1 MICINK
7 RLLTALMMI
16 VLFGIG
22 AKAQLLAVKTNALY
36 WAGLSPN
43 ASIEMV
49 TKSRISVEVGAFGN
63 NKPYGYDLK
72 MTGFQP
78 QVKYWFNGRPMT
90 REFVGLG
97 IIGATYHWDEHGIN
111 HKGDALGLGLTFG
124 YALKITPRIN
134 VEFTAG
140 AGQIYFH
147 ELRKTYDDDRW
158 TTNPDVEKAE
168 TITGMVDEDKY
179 GDHYQGWNFMPF
191 NLGVHFVYI
200 LK

>member
-111 HKGDALGLGLTFG
+111 
-124 YALKITPRIN
+124 PRIN

-147 ELRKTYDDDRW
+147 ELRKTYDDDKW

-168 TITGMVDEDKY
+168 TLTGMVDEDKY

>member
-1 MICINK
+1 
-7 RLLTALMMI
+7 MMI

-147 ELRKTYDDDRW
+147 ELRKTYDDDKW

-168 TITGMVDEDKY
+168 TLTGMVDEDKY